1 MDTHTVGQAS
11 PLATD
16 TLGRRT
22 APRRLRTAEEKLRIV
37 RETLVAGASV
47 AEIARRHGVNANLLF
62 SWRRQHEQGV
72 LAERTRPPRAAKMLP
87 VRITAPSA
95 LPSPT
100 AAAPAIEIELPCGAR
115 VRLIGDV
122 AADRL
127 SAVLSALARR

>member
-1 MDTHTVGQAS
+1 MDTYTDEQAS

-16 TLGRRT
+16 TLGRRS

-37 RETLVAGASV
+37 QETLVPGASV

-62 SWRRQHEQGV
+62 SWRRQHQQGV

-87 VRITAPSA
+87 VQIAAASA

-100 AAAPAIEIELPCGAR
+100 AAESTIEIELPCGAR

-122 AADRL
+122 AAERL
-127 SAVLSALARR
+127 TAVFSALARR

>member
-1 MDTHTVGQAS
+1 MDTHIVGQAS

-22 APRRLRTAEEKLRIV
+22 APRRLRTAEEKLQIV

-72 LAERTRPPRAAKMLP
+72 LAERTRPAFSS
-87 VRITAPSA
+87 VRS
-95 LPSPT
+95 
-100 AAAPAIEIELPCGAR
+100 
-115 VRLIGDV
+115 
-122 AADRL
+122 
-127 SAVLSALARR
+127 